1 MRSGADRNANVRLL
15 VSDDGTVRCNRG
27 KPVPMGAER
36 LLTAR
41 ELERDLE
48 TQAALGLELPK
59 GRGADPLLPRAPRG
73 GDDRVLG
80 SLARAARLLQ
90 PPRRLHER
98 RRQARLQ
105 ARAMTEVGRVAAL
118 WRYPVKS
125 MAAEALEEVEVSWHG
140 LAGDRRW
147 AFIRDGIPRSG
158 FPWMTIRERSD
169 MGRYRPSF
177 LDPARPDASRTVV
190 RTPGGAELEVVDP
203 ALAAELG
210 DGVRVIK
217 QDRGVFDTM
226 PLSLDLDPDAR
237 RARRAG
243 RPRARRPALPPQPAD
258 RRAADGAPFQEEAWV
273 GAVLRIGGMRM
284 RIDQRDER
292 CVIVNV
298 DPVTTERDPAVLR
311 TLAREREACAGVYGS
326 TVEPGRVAIGDP
338 VSLDA

>member
-1 MRSGADRNANVRLL
+1 
-15 VSDDGTVRCNRG
+15 
-27 KPVPMGAER
+27 
-36 LLTAR
+36 
-41 ELERDLE
+41 
-48 TQAALGLELPK
+48 
-59 GRGADPLLPRAPRG
+59 
-73 GDDRVLG
+73 
-80 SLARAARLLQ
+80 
-90 PPRRLHER
+90 
-98 RRQARLQ
+98 
-105 ARAMTEVGRVAAL
+105 MTEVGRVAAL

-190 RTPGGAELEVVDP
+190 HTPSGAALDVIDP

-226 PLSLDLDPDAR
+226 PLSLVSTQTLGALGEL
-237 RARRAG
+237 AG
-243 RPRARRPALPPQPAD
+243 RELDAQRFRPNLLIE
-258 RRAADGAPFQEEAWV
+258 AADGAPYQEEAWV

-284 RIDQRDER
+284 RIDRRDER

-298 DPVTTERDPAVLR
+298 DPETTERDPTVLR
-311 TLAREREACAGVYGS
+311 TLARERQSCAGVYGS
-326 TVEPGRVAIGDP
+326 TVEPGRVAIGDV
-338 VSLDA
+338 VSLEP